1 MVILTGASGGI
12 GAQIIKNVAEIDN
25 VLGIYRSHKPDDP
38 VNDKIEYI
46 KLDLGVPDE
55 IKKFIETRGPE
66 FSHITI
72 VHMAGLKIDGLAVNY
87 SEADWDLMTN
97 VNMKSAFLFT
107 KSLLPHMV
115 KDNWGRI
122 IFIAS
127 RGALEGDPGTIAY
140 SACKSALIGMSST
153 LAKEYA
159 RFNISSNVLVLGTF
173 DTGMYQK
180 LPENKK
186 KEILN
191 KIPSRTFGDTSN
203 ISNAIKFIIDSE
215 YVNGS
220 MINIDGGMQ

>member
-1 MVILTGASGGI
+1 MIILTGASGGI
-12 GAQIIKNVAEIDN
+12 GDQIIRTIAEMDN
-25 VLGIYRSHKPDDP
+25 VLGIYSSHKPDDP
-38 VNDKIEYI
+38 GNDKIEYI

-55 IKKFIETRGPE
+55 INKFVETRGSQ

-72 VHMAGLKIDGLAVNY
+72 VHMAGLKIDGLASNY

-97 VNMKSAFLFT
+97 LNIKSTFLFT

-115 KDNWGRI
+115 RDNWGRI
-122 IFIAS
+122 IFISS
-127 RGALEGDPGTIAY
+127 RGALEGDTGTIAY
-140 SACKSALIGMSST
+140 SACKSALIGMSNT

-186 KEILN
+186 REILN
-191 KIPSRTFGDTSN
+191 KIPSKRLGNTSN

-220 MINIDGGMQ
+220 MINIDGGM